1 MDSNHSSY
9 SYTSMNNSM
18 VDSDT
23 VTAEESGWTTYFE
36 DFMLAQ
42 QQDHQNNS
50 LAHKHQHD
58 NFNEDPH
65 HQQLHDQPE
74 LSDAAS
80 YVEWNNMANSMN
92 GATPKFDKKLN
103 LIKKKNRRT
112 RNHIRYDDS
121 LEDTA
126 SSPVNSPKVG
136 SPHMGFN
143 QIIQNSLG
151 KRGDFE
157 DGSKDM
163 TFQESNNGSTDLRKR
178 GLCLVPLSVFIN
190 I

>member
-23 VTAEESGWTTYFE
+23 VTSEESGWTTYCEDFE
-36 DFMLAQ
+36 DFVYAQ
-42 QQDHQNNS
+42 QQDQQNNS

-92 GATPKFDKKLN
+92 GAAPKFDKKLN
-103 LIKKKNRRT
+103 PIKKTNRT
-112 RNHIRYDDS
+112 RNRIRYDDS

-126 SSPVNSPKVG
+126 SSPVNSPKVW
-136 SPHMGFN
+136 S
-143 QIIQNSLG
+143 
-151 KRGDFE
+151 
-157 DGSKDM
+157 
-163 TFQESNNGSTDLRKR
+163 
-178 GLCLVPLSVFIN
+178 
-190 I
+190 